1 MTCCCWLPILYCVDI
16 VCLVLQMENGMEAL
30 HVTWC
35 FWIYDPLFLQKFID
49 LFLIRYLYQNR
60 QHSEA
65 FVFTHCIGLI
75 PTSNPLIALVIVVL
89 FLFPGINSR
98 STCTWIIKTEVGGIS
113 GRSYKILLYVFPYS
127 TSQPQNFLFTIHK
140 STVLQGGGG
149 MRYFVKWLHFDPR
162 FPSIH
167 KYCITRMHVYAN
179 VKEFV

>member
-149 MRYFVKWLHFDPR
+149 DEVF
-162 FPSIH
+162 
-167 KYCITRMHVYAN
+167 C
-179 VKEFV
+179 